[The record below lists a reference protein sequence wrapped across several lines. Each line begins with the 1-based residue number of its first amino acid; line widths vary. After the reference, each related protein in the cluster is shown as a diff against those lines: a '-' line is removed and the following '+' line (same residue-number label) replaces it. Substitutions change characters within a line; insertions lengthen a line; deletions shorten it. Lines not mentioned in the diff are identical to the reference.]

1 MPDPWKWF
9 TKDINEYYKK
19 CQLIFNSTCNE
30 NIIYKLGP
38 MNNSYNILE
47 LIDEFS
53 NDVKDIFD
61 NSPNNINP
69 NEITNYNGLKIKYKS
84 SDKKNIIAKYIIGL
98 NDKYYDYIKNI
109 SLKVIRILEKDLNV
123 YLNPYNYV
131 LYRNLKIE
139 NSLIKNINFGIGSW
153 VFHCDHDPPFKIK
166 VFIYLNDIDENKAP
180 FEIIYHP
187 EKKMYPKMIPYG
199 KNEWSWGLTNINY
212 NQKLSDPYFLKNNFS
227 NVYLI
232 NPNTRIPDKT
242 LQQLKNDGFIKK
254 KIIGKKG
261 TMFACQTG
269 LVHKANIGI
278 DGYRDILV
286 LECVP
291 SSYKID
297 ETNYKI
303 QNMDT
308 IEFYKNLLE
317 SSI

>member
-9 TKDINEYYKK
+9 TKDIDEYYKK
-19 CQLIFNSTCNE
+19 CQLIFNSSSNE

-61 NSPNNINP
+61 NSPNNIKP
-69 NEITNYNGLKIKYKS
+69 NEIINYNGLKIKYKS
-84 SDKKNIIAKYIIGL
+84 YDKKNIIAKYIIEL
-98 NDKYYDYIKNI
+98 NDKYYNYIKNI
-109 SLKVIRILEKDLNV
+109 SLKVIRILENDLNV

-139 NSLIKNINFGIGSW
+139 NSLIKNINFGIGAW

-166 VFIYLNDIDENKAP
+166 VFIYLNDIDENRAP
-180 FEIIYHP
+180 FEIIYHS

-199 KNEWSWGLTNINY
+199 KNEWSWGLVNINY
-212 NQKLSDPYFLKNNFS
+212 CEKNQKPYFLNSSFK

-232 NPNTRIPDKT
+232 NPNTRIPDNIINK
-242 LQQLKNDGFIKK
+242 LEKDGFIRK
-254 KIIGKKG
+254 KIVGKKG

-269 LVHKANIGI
+269 LIHKANIGI

-291 SSYKID
+291 SLYKID
-297 ETNYKI
+297 ENNYKI

-308 IEFYKNLLE
+308 REFYKNLVD
-317 SSI
+317 SNI